1 MLHIFCGNCYTFVD
15 SWWIEITVFEIE
27 SFRNIL
33 NVFTV
38 PLEQMNA
45 SVDASNVEYL
55 FKKMLLLSSNNFTC
69 LWIVMYHKNKP

>member
-1 MLHIFCGNCYTFVD
+1 MLSYYASYFCGNCYTFLD

-45 SVDASNVEYL
+45 SVDASNVEYYFYFFCYYYL
-55 FKKMLLLSSNNFTC
+55 QTILLAFE
-69 LWIVMYHKNKP
+69 